1 MKTRSKVSNLLYVV
15 LPKNAEIHHID
26 LDRNNDNI
34 NNLVMLTRKYH
45 RQLHKAVKKDPLLKQ
60 RKFLINYLRS
70 NHVRFIM

>member
-45 RQLHKAVKKDPLLKQ
+45 PADTLTVCL
-60 RKFLINYLRS
+60 
-70 NHVRFIM
+70 